1 MGSHTTT
8 YFLFATPQN
17 APLCT
22 VVGRRGLWFLKNT
35 SSSDN
40 AGWNRAVLVF
50 NAMISSV
57 VSANTIAKSTAQRK
71 VGKRTGHN
79 RRTENFFG
87 LAADASHVDD
97 VITCTGTWVRFA
109 SKPLRWPTPTQPR
122 AHWCCCSFEIVE

>member
-1 MGSHTTT
+1 MESHTTT

-22 VVGRRGLWFLKNT
+22 VVGRGGLWFLKNT

-57 VSANTIAKSTAQRK
+57 VSANTIAKSTAPNPILGCQQ
-71 VGKRTGHN
+71 
-79 RRTENFFG
+79 
-87 LAADASHVDD
+87 
-97 VITCTGTWVRFA
+97 IT
-109 SKPLRWPTPTQPR
+109 KPVQVT
-122 AHWCCCSFEIVE
+122 AVEPNLV